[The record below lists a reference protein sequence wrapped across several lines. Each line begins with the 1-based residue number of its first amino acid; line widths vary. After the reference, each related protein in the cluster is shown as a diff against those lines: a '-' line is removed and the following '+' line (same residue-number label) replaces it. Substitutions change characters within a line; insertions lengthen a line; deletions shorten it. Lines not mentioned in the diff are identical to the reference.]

1 MFKAIEGTED
11 TQELIKNIIN
21 NLRAQKPP
29 TQHVDY
35 TISIGKK
42 ISLTTEENDGICRNV
57 SIIKLKG
64 LHVAIGNKTGDLLV
78 RKKPWL
84 MSQSTI
90 LQKVTKFL
98 EEIQPERLSTASKID
113 KDSFADSSFFGPKPK
128 HIRITQTFQIGR
140 TKIEQTILGS
150 DSEAPGEFIEE
161 YKTL

>member
-1 MFKAIEGTED
+1 MFKPIEGTED

-42 ISLTTEENDGICRNV
+42 ISLTTEENGEILRNV

-64 LHVAIGNKTGDLLV
+64 LHVAIGNRTGDILV

-84 MSQSTI
+84 MSDGRI
-90 LQKVTKFL
+90 LQKITDFL
-98 EEIQPERLSTASKID
+98 EKINPKMLSIAKRIE
-113 KDSFADSSFFGPKPK
+113 KDSFADSSFFGPKPG

-140 TKIEQTILGS
+140 TKIQQTILGS
-150 DSEAPGEFIEE
+150 NSEATSEFIEE